1 MVRSG
6 LRVLR
11 AVQAASKPLARGYAT
26 SVTGLG
32 REVEGF
38 VGAVGYTPLVCVCSQ
53 DETKATKLIAID

>member
-38 VGAVGYTPLVCVCSQ
+38 VGAVGYTPLVRPARVHGGN
-53 DETKATKLIAID
+53 ELMM

>member
-38 VGAVGYTPLVCVCSQ
+38 VGAVGYTPLVCLAMQ
-53 DETKATKLIAID
+53 HDHELMM